1 MTVLKDTKRIRPY
14 VVCAILRNMTFT
26 PESYANF
33 IDLQDKLHNNIC
45 RKRTLVAIGTHD
57 LDTLQPP
64 FVYKALPP
72 TDINFIPLSQTRSF
86 RGDELME
93 FYSTDITTRHIK
105 PYVDIIVSSPVYPII
120 YDSKNTVL
128 SLPPI
133 INGEH
138 SKITLNTQNVFI
150 ECTATDLTKANIVL
164 NMMVTMFS
172 EYCKE
177 KFTVEAV
184 ETVYEEP
191 VHAGTGGGDHQLSQ
205 YLTPEIAS
213 RYATVNVNEAASIIG
228 IQLEAEQAA
237 NLCTRMG
244 LEGKVIKDINTEG
257 SDAVI
262 TATKRD
268 NSTYLKVAVPP
279 TRADVLHECD
289 IIEDLAIAYG
299 YNNIIRTIPKTST
312 VGEQLPINKLT
323 DHLRRELAMAGYDET
338 LTLALCS
345 RQDNYENMLLNDDG
359 KTAVILGN
367 PQSDEFQIGRT
378 AMVPG
383 LLKALQCNRSSRI
396 ADGVKIFEISDV
408 MLLDSNTDVGA
419 RNERHLGCLYTG
431 PTAGFEIIHGV
442 VDRIMQLLEVK
453 VRPYV
458 WEKIDTTLPTT
469 YGRAGRRYYVEA
481 TNDIP
486 TYFPGRG
493 AQIILELDN
502 GTKTKVG
509 TFGVL
514 HPKVLANFELN
525 YPATVLELNIEPFL
539 L

>member
-14 VVCAILRNMTFT
+14 IVCAVLRNMTFT
-26 PESYANF
+26 PENYANF

-57 LDTLQPP
+57 LDTLNPP

-72 TDINFIPLSQTRSF
+72 TDINFIPLSQTTSYRA
-86 RGDELME
+86 DKLME

-105 PYVDIIVSSPVYPII
+105 PYVDIIASSPVYPII
-120 YDSKNTVL
+120 YDTSNTVL

-138 SKITLNTQNVFI
+138 SKITLNTRNVFI

-164 NMMVTMFS
+164 NIMVTMFA
-172 EYCKE
+172 EYCGD
-177 KFTVEAV
+177 KFSVEVV

-191 VHAGTGGGDHQLSQ
+191 VHAGTGGGDHQLQQ
-205 YLTPEIAS
+205 YFTPELNF
-213 RYATVNVNEAASIIG
+213 RTATLNVNEAASIIG
-228 IQLEAEQAA
+228 IPLEPQQAA

-244 LEGKVIKDINTEG
+244 LQGKIIKDVTQEAK
-257 SDAVI
+257 DAVI
-262 TATKRD
+262 TATVRE
-268 NSTYLKVAVPP
+268 NSTYLQVAVPP

-299 YNNIIRTIPKTST
+299 YNNIVRTIPKTST

-323 DHLRRELAMAGYDET
+323 DHLRRELAAAGYDET

-345 RQDNYENMLLNDDG
+345 RQDNYDNMLLKDDG
-359 KTAVILGN
+359 KTAVVLGN

-378 AMVPG
+378 AMAPG

-396 ADGVKIFEISDV
+396 ADGVKLFEVSDIMV
-408 MLLDSNTDVGA
+408 LDSTTDVGA
-419 RNERHLGCLYTG
+419 RNERHLGALFTG
-431 PTAGFEIIHGV
+431 PTAGFEIIHGI

-458 WEKIDTTLPTT
+458 WEKIDPTLATT

-481 TNDIP
+481 TNEVP
-486 TYFPGRG
+486 TFFPGRG
-493 AQIILELDN
+493 AQIFLEYEN

-509 TFGVL
+509 NFGVL